1 MVKKWTIL
9 FFVLLLSACNRN
21 VPITE
26 HSQGVWDHYF
36 VYPMSKLLLM
46 LGHAFQE
53 NYGLAIIALTIV
65 VRFGLLP
72 LMIKQFRTNIAMQRI
87 RPEMQKLQQK
97 YKGTD
102 METQRKL
109 QQEMMQLYQ
118 KHGVNPMSGCLPIFI
133 QMPIFMALYYA
144 ISRTEEIKLHS
155 FLWMQLGHR
164 DPYFIMPILA
174 SLTTF
179 ISMRLSPSAT
189 TAEVATQMK
198 IMSYIMPAMIFI
210 GASSVPSALSL
221 YWVVGGCFS
230 IIQSLVMRAQWKK
243 HQVETAK

>member
-1 MVKKWTIL
+1 MKKWMFS
-9 FFVLLLSACNRN
+9 FFVVILSACNRN

-46 LGHAFQE
+46 LGHVFQE
-53 NYGLAIIALTIV
+53 NYGLAIVALTIV

-72 LMIKQFRTNIAMQRI
+72 LMIKQFRANIAMQRI
-87 RPEMQKLQQK
+87 RPEVLKLQQK
-97 YKGTD
+97 YKATD

-118 KHGVNPMSGCLPIFI
+118 KHGVNPMSGCLPVFI

-164 DPYFIMPILA
+164 DPYFIMPLLA

-179 ISMRLSPSAT
+179 ISMRLSPST
-189 TAEVATQMK
+189 TAETAVQMK
-198 IMSYIMPAMIFI
+198 MMSYAMPIMIFM
-210 GASSVPSALSL
+210 GASSVPAALSL

-230 IIQSLVMRAQWKK
+230 IVQSLIMRTQWKK
-243 HQVETAK
+243 HVTEAAK